1 MMTGLHV
8 YRAMGTWSLVVR
20 LAALGAFA
28 GFAAW
33 TVVFVAHLLFDV
45 GRPSG
50 IALLLAIPRG
60 AIYAVV
66 LGLILRVYWNRR
78 HGQDEPKE
86 RL

>member
-1 MMTGLHV
+1 MTSLRSW
-8 YRAMGTWSLVVR
+8 RALGTWSLVLY
-20 LAALGAFA
+20 LATVGAFA

-33 TVVFVAHLLFDV
+33 AVIFVAHLLFDV

-66 LGLILRVYWNRR
+66 LGLILRAYWNKP
-78 HGQDEPKE
+78 HGQDEPTE